1 MGGYVTHTGGQR
13 KAQNVQVV
21 KYEGKRPFERPRN
34 VRENSIKIDME
45 LEEVKW

>member
-21 KYEGKRPFERPRN
+21 KYEGKRLFERPRN
-34 VRENSIKIDME
+34 VWENNIKMDLE
-45 LEEVKW
+45 LEVAI